1 MRTLE
6 LQEAMRRFDA
16 KGQWL
21 FTRAQFRILF
31 PHESEHAQ
39 REALARHVKSGVLV
53 RVAHQLYAN
62 PDAKSRGPYP
72 LETIV
77 RYLRPLNL
85 NYVSLETA
93 LSERS
98 VISQMTI
105 SYLTVMTTGAGR
117 KYETPYGT
125 IEFTHT
131 SRPVAE
137 LKQQIHFDA
146 RRGIHMA
153 TLERAFSDLKRVGR
167 NVEMVDLEEYEEQ
180 LAEEQAALAS
190 REP

>member
-16 KGQWL
+16 RGQWL
-21 FTRAQFRILF
+21 FTRAQIRILF
-31 PHESEHAQ
+31 PHETEHAQ
-39 REALARHVKSGVLV
+39 REALARFVKNGVLV

-62 PDAKSRGPYP
+62 PNAKSLTAFP

-77 RYLRPLNL
+77 RYLRPLDL
-85 NYVSLETA
+85 NYISLETA

-98 VISQMTI
+98 VISQMTMN
-105 SYLTVMTTGAGR
+105 YLTVMTTGSSH
-117 KYETPYGT
+117 KYETPYGV

-137 LKQQIHFDA
+137 LKEQIRYDA
-146 RRGIHMA
+146 QRGIHVA
-153 TLERAFSDLKRVGR
+153 TVERAYSDLKRVGR
-167 NVEMVDLEEYEEQ
+167 NVGMVDLEEYEEQ
-180 LAEEQAALAS
+180 LAEEQSFADAL
-190 REP
+190 EP